1 MAFDEKRYLDLTGLT
16 TYDDDIK
23 AWSNSVKQ
31 AGYKTVKRSASGNNL
46 LFFKKPNAIVG
57 TDVADESIDLSDAE
71 AAIKLA
77 ALAVLVGAV
86 WDGTNQRWIPSPSF
100 DSSISATT
108 IVSALN
114 EVISDFNTKIGT
126 IPSTSSAT
134 NIIDYINE
142 QVTAGNVTGVKGDA
156 EDEYRN
162 GLVNLTPANIGAVST
177 TTFNNQIGNHIVNKD
192 VPSDAKF
199 TDTIYDDT
207 LIANRITTV
216 ENLLDGHSVAKDVP
230 EDAKFTDTTYESKS
244 AVSGG
249 TDVSLV
255 TTGEKY
261 TWNNKANKATTLAG
275 YGITDAA
282 TSAQGAKA
290 DTAVQSVKIGSSST
304 EYKSG
309 TTVTLPAYPSKTS
322 DLTNDSNFVNDA
334 YYVHTDNNYTVTDK
348 EKLAGIATGA
358 EVNQNAF
365 SNVKIGNTT
374 ISADSKTDTLEFVAG
389 NNVTLTPDA
398 TSDTVTINAVDTT
411 YESKSAASGGTAV
424 SLVTTGEKYIW
435 NNKSNFSG
443 NYNDLT
449 NKPTLGTAAAKDI
462 PSSGNASTT
471 QVVMGNDT
479 RLTDS
484 RNAKDV
490 YSWAKASTKP
500 SYTASEVG
508 AIATTAKGAN
518 GGVAELD
525 STGKVPSSQLP
536 SFVDDVL
543 EYDKQSSF
551 PTTGESGKI
560 YIAKDTNKTYRWSG
574 TAYVEISSSLALGET
589 SSTAYRGDRGKIAYD
604 HSQSAHARTD
614 ATAVAASSTNGNIK
628 INGTETTVYT
638 HPGSGTNP
646 HGTTKSDVG
655 LGNVGN
661 FKAVS
666 TVASQGL
673 SDTEKSNAR
682 ANIGAGTSNFSGS
695 YNDLTNKPTIPTV
708 NNATLTIQKNGTNV
722 QTFTA
727 NQSTNATANI
737 TVPTKVSELTNDKG
751 YTTNTG
757 TVTKITGGTGLD
769 GGDITTSGTLSVKY
783 GTASGTACQGNDS
796 RLSNARQA
804 VDNVLTNQ
812 NLNNVTAVGFYSSGG
827 GNTVTNKPSGVDNF
841 GMEVIHDAGGSYYTQ
856 ILYNPATSKSY
867 RRYCSNGTW
876 DSWTEDKLTDNN
888 TTYSAGSNITLTG
901 TTFSLTKANVTGAL
915 GYTPPTADTNTH
927 RPIQVN
933 GTEVLGNNT
942 TALNLK
948 AGSNITLSNSSGTV
962 TIAATNTTYSANN
975 GVGLNGTTFYN
986 SGIRDITING
996 NYLRKNLNGT
1006 NTDLTIPYATTSRI
1020 TSQVSQVGSDAASS
1034 AGWYKVVSGTL
1045 TGYSNV
1051 SLMFAI
1057 HNTSGYESGILV
1069 FDLRCDNGTSLT
1081 VKKFNWLIRQ
1091 GYSLGDFIVNTNGNN
1106 WAIYQNIIR
1115 TQFYRD
1121 TWTVIEESSTSG
1133 KQASYTLNNSTTK
1146 ESTAPTATATSVDI
1160 GYVSNAGAANKLG
1173 SSNVGS
1179 SRQNVYL
1186 NAGTA
1191 TAGDLIVAHRGNAG
1205 KSNMNDIGR
1214 LWPSS
1219 GMTNLTDPGNNYD
1232 NPMSGT
1238 TKSTSWHYYWDTSYS
1253 DDPNGSNSWVTQI
1266 CNKAGTNQWWVRS
1279 RGGSA
1284 ITNGTAWAAPWEHLV
1299 VTPQTGQGGT
1309 TTPIYIDA
1317 NGHTQNCSYTIAKSV
1332 PSDAKFTDTTYS
1344 SKAAASGGTD
1354 VSLVTTGEK
1363 YTWNN
1368 KSNLTIGTTSTTAAA
1383 GNHTHGISITTDSGT
1398 NQLTMAANTKY
1409 KITAGG
1415 SSYIFTTPPDTNTNN
1430 AVTQTAT
1437 STSAD
1442 YEVLFSV
1449 TADNTTRTEGARKN
1463 SNLKFNPSTGNLTV
1477 TKVNGVSKKYTSG
1490 VSCAIGA
1497 TTCTISDSAI
1507 TTSSI
1512 ITPFSSNS
1520 SGNVISITNIAVS
1533 SGKVILSFE
1542 ALTEATS
1549 FRVEIVN

>member
-86 WDGTNQRWIPSPSF
+86 WDGTNQRWVPSPSF

-244 AVSGG
+244 AVSEG

-290 DTAVQSVKIGSSST
+290 DTAVQSVKIGSNST

-334 YYVHTDNNYTVTDK
+334 YYVHTDNNYTITDK

-374 ISADSKTDTLEFVAG
+374 ISADSKTDTLELVAG

-449 NKPTLGTAAAKDI
+449 NKPTLGTAAAKDV

-543 EYDKQSSF
+543 EYDNQSSF

-737 TVPTKVSELTNDKG
+737 TVPTKVSELTNDSG
-751 YTTNTG
+751 YKTG
-757 TVTKITGGTGLD
+757 TYAGSSSD
-769 GGDITTSGTLSVKY
+769 GGDATRALAVKDSYSGQNTTFAYGKAGLGYNEYTWLAGWNGYELRAVNKSQFLTTHQDISGKYDKITQLGIKQCNANGQYNYFKIATLKITQGYVNGPIAFELSQREYEVTTIQVSFLSNSGSDPGLGYFITNQRNNYWIVKETTSTWSVY
-783 GTASGTACQGNDS
+783 GTYNEAWGACALHRIVGFRVNNGVTVTVNMENVSEIPSGATQVIYGGNCAFATSAGNASKVN
-796 RLSNARQA
+796 N
-804 VDNVLTNQ
+804 LTVQ
-812 NLNNVTAVGFYSSGG
+812 TAV
-827 GNTVTNKPSGVDNF
+827 
-841 GMEVIHDAGGSYYTQ
+841 
-856 ILYNPATSKSY
+856 PANAKF
-867 RRYCSNGTW
+867 
-876 DSWTEDKLTDNN
+876 TD

-901 TTFSLTKANVTGAL
+901 TVFSLTKANVTGAL

-948 AGSNITLSNSSGTV
+948 AGSNVSLSNSNGTV
-962 TIAATNTTYSANN
+962 TIAAT
-975 GVGLNGTTFYN
+975 
-986 SGIRDITING
+986 
-996 NYLRKNLNGT
+996 
-1006 NTDLTIPYATTSRI
+1006 
-1020 TSQVSQVGSDAASS
+1020 
-1034 AGWYKVVSGTL
+1034 
-1045 TGYSNV
+1045 
-1051 SLMFAI
+1051 
-1057 HNTSGYESGILV
+1057 
-1069 FDLRCDNGTSLT
+1069 
-1081 VKKFNWLIRQ
+1081 
-1091 GYSLGDFIVNTNGNN
+1091 
-1106 WAIYQNIIR
+1106 
-1115 TQFYRD
+1115 
-1121 TWTVIEESSTSG
+1121 
-1133 KQASYTLNNSTTK
+1133 
-1146 ESTAPTATATSVDI
+1146 
-1160 GYVSNAGAANKLG
+1160 
-1173 SSNVGS
+1173 
-1179 SRQNVYL
+1179 
-1186 NAGTA
+1186 
-1191 TAGDLIVAHRGNAG
+1191 
-1205 KSNMNDIGR
+1205 
-1214 LWPSS
+1214 
-1219 GMTNLTDPGNNYD
+1219 
-1232 NPMSGT
+1232 
-1238 TKSTSWHYYWDTSYS
+1238 
-1253 DDPNGSNSWVTQI
+1253 
-1266 CNKAGTNQWWVRS
+1266 
-1279 RGGSA
+1279 
-1284 ITNGTAWAAPWEHLV
+1284 
-1299 VTPQTGQGGT
+1299 
-1309 TTPIYIDA
+1309 
-1317 NGHTQNCSYTIAKSV
+1317 
-1332 PSDAKFTDTTYS
+1332 DTTYS
-1344 SKAAASGGTD
+1344 SKSAASGGTD

-1383 GNHTHGISITTDSGT
+1383 GNHTHEISIATDSGT

-1415 SSYIFTTPPDTNTNN
+1415 SSYIFTTPPDKNSGGTITKIATTAGAHTAITVTSGAASFNVPTKTSHLTNDSGFLTAHQTIKQDGVTGATVNRFGTCSTAAGTAAKEVSITTGTFSLEAGATIAVKFSNANTAGTPTLNVNSKGAKNIFVNGAQITTGGNKSLLTGTVIFVYDGTQWHLIGNYYDTNTQTVTGIKGN
-1430 AVTQTAT
+1430 AESSYRTGNVNLTCANIGAATSNHTHSISIATDSGTNQLTMAANTKYKITAGGSSYIFTTPPDGNTDTKVTQTADD
-1437 STSAD
+1437 STNSNFEVIFSA
-1442 YEVLFSV
+1442 
-1449 TADNTTRTEGARKN
+1449 TADNTTRTEASRK
-1463 SNLKFNPSTGNLTV
+1463 SSKLKFNPSTGNLTV

-1490 VSCAIGA
+1490 VSCAVGA